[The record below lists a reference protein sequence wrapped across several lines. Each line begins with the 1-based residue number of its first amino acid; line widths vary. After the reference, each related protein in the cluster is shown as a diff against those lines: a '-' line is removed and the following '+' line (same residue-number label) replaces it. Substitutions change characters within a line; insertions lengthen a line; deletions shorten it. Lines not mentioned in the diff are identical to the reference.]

1 MTCKFIEL
9 HDSDNEPIL
18 INPSWIACIEKN
30 EDEGCSI
37 RLGIY
42 SDGGTAYSKYVIES
56 YETIKNML
64 C

>member
-9 HDSDNEPIL
+9 HDTDNEQIL
-18 INPSWIACIEKN
+18 INPSWITCIEKN
-30 EDEGCSI
+30 EDEGCSV
-37 RLGIY
+37 RLGI
-42 SDGGTAYSKYVIES
+42 STDGGTAYSKNVIES